1 MAIKDQFF
9 EFFTREL
16 VMNSLDPWERKIIE
30 EKREKIQRL
39 KKEMEKLMQEKMN
52 FAPKKIEN
60 QQNQISTNNYI
71 PQTQVNY
78 SQEVD
83 QQEETEQQFA
93 GLNQIEQLI
102 ANPTIAVVEC
112 PGPGRFVLI
121 KKGFKKLATKITL
134 NKDEIE
140 EILNYFSNESRIPR
154 IGGVFKAIVD
164 NLILTAIDSPY
175 GGPKFIITKTRIN
188 G

>member
-1 MAIKDQFF
+1 MSLKDQFF
-9 EFFTREL
+9 ELFIGEI
-16 VMNSLDPWERKIIE
+16 VMNSLDPWEKKRIE

-39 KKEMEKLMQEKMN
+39 KKEMEKLMEEKMN
-52 FAPKKIEN
+52 FSPKKIET
-60 QQNQISTNNYI
+60 QTTPQIQKT
-71 PQTQVNY
+71 PQIIYPTENFPVEQPKF
-78 SQEVD
+78 
-83 QQEETEQQFA
+83 EQQPL

-112 PGPGRFVLI
+112 PGPGRFILV
-121 KKGFKKLATKITL
+121 KKGFKKIATKITL
-134 NKDEIE
+134 NREEIE

-188 G
+188 S